1 MARPQLEIVH
11 VGSACRDIDPAD
23 PRGWRLGGG
32 VTYAALTTARLGLRT
47 AAIVGADADAAASA
61 ELDTLRDAGVDV
73 LVVPLEEGP
82 VFHNVETPKGRVQTC
97 IQRGVPL
104 SIPTVPTG
112 WLAAAG
118 WSIVPVADE
127 IPDAWADVIPTGAYV
142 AVAWQGFLRVL
153 EPGERIVRRAPRPSP
168 ILHRA
173 DLVGREPPRRAARD
187 PGLGALRVAPSRRGP
202 ADHSWRVGRAA
213 GGGGSGRTGRDGRAI
228 CRRRPAGSSTRP
240 VPATRSSP
248 PSSRRRCAR
257 RSPGVDGRAAASTF
271 GSRRRRARWSSRGT
285 ASPASRTGP
294 RSTCGGRRERIR
306 RAVLP
311 AVPDQV
317 GIVERPD

>member
-11 VGSACRDIDPAD
+11 VGSACRDIDPSD

-47 AAIVGADADAAASA
+47 AAIVGADAEAAASA

-104 SIPTVPTG
+104 PIPPIPVG

-127 IPDAWADVIPTGAYV
+127 IPDA
-142 AVAWQGFLRVL
+142 L
-153 EPGERIVRRAPRPSP
+153 
-168 ILHRA
+168 
-173 DLVGREPPRRAARD
+173 GRGD
-187 PGLGALRVAPSRRGP
+187 PGGRLRRGGVAGLP
-202 ADHSWRVGRAA
+202 ARA
-213 GGGGSGRTGRDGRAI
+213 G
-228 CRRRPAGSSTRP
+228 
-240 VPATRSSP
+240 
-248 PSSRRRCAR
+248 
-257 RSPGVDGRAAASTF
+257 AAAS
-271 GSRRRRARWSSRGT
+271 
-285 ASPASRTGP
+285 ASPAGRRGRRRSSTAPTSSGSATTTCRARP
-294 RSTCGGRRERIR
+294 RSRRSARCSIPARTC
-306 RAVLP
+306 
-311 AVPDQV
+311 
-317 GIVERPD
+317 